1 MQKFAPAEKF
11 SSLVYCMKQKSFHK
25 SIRELVV

>member
-1 MQKFAPAEKF
+1 MKMETFAPAEKF

-25 SIRELVV
+25 SIRE